1 VDHPPVTR
9 TTDLVAILVLLAG
22 AEQQGL
28 LGVEDVDLLDSVL
41 ESLSRA
47 KEEGGLTLAEFAG
60 TKTRLAG
67 LLVDGINDDAI
78 LTGGQNSDVDLTYDD
93 FLNIGDVRFG
103 VGQGDQPLLSGLSL
117 DVEDIGKFLTGTKVE
132 SLLFGQDE
140 GVDGLDYVF
149 VNAGQISAGLTYK
162 VFFTGLTK
170 DAIGIL
176 KFLHA
181 AKTEGLQRFNDA
193 GLDYLG
199 NFDFYARNV
208 GSGTEKELETVL
220 EKGTLTP

>member
-9 TTDLVAILVLLAG
+9 TAGLVAILVLLAG

-28 LGVEDVDLLDSVL
+28 LRVEDVDLLDSVL

-47 KEEGGLTLAEFAG
+47 KEEGGLTLSEFTG

-67 LLVDGINDDAI
+67 LLVDRINDDAV
-78 LTGGQNSDVDLTYDD
+78 LAGGQNSNIDLTNND

-103 VGQGDQPLLSGLSL
+103 VGQGYQPLLSGLSL
-117 DVEDIGKFLTGTKVE
+117 DFEDIGKFLTGTKVE
-132 SLLFGQDE
+132 SLLFGQNE
-140 GVDGLDYVF
+140 SVDGLDDVL
-149 VNAGQISAGLTYK
+149 VNARQISTSLADK
-162 VFFTGLTK
+162 VFFTCLAK
-170 DAIGIL
+170 NALGIL

-181 AKTEGLQRFNDA
+181 AKTEGLQRFDDA
-193 GLDYLG
+193 GLDDLG

-208 GSGTEKELETVL
+208 GSRTEKELEEVL
-220 EKGTLTP
+220 EKG